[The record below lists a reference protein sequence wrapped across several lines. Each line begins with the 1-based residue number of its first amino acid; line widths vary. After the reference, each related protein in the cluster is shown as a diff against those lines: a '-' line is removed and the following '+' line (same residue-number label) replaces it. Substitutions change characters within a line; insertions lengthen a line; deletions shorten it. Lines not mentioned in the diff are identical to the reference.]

1 MSEIV
6 NVQEVTPHNDI
17 QIDFNKIMT
26 NNSYTIKQTDDSLI
40 ISPNPYKQHND
51 IPPLTSS
58 TSITQGLN
66 LPTPITQGLNLP
78 TLDVNLSQ
86 ATPIT
91 QGLNLPTPITQG
103 LNLPTSI
110 TQGLNLPTSITQ
122 GLNLPTSITQGLN
135 LPTSDVNLSPITP
148 ITPIIPPDV
157 DLKPTT
163 PIITPDVD
171 LKPTTPIITPD
182 VNLTPTINIFKKD
195 PPQEQKNDSTLVS
208 FDVDAGEL
216 IKNDDILKI
225 LTGYKNIINDDKNFD
240 KSVCLFT
247 NLKGCDLNNDCVSK
261 LKTCDINNTEE
272 LKNSIINTIEFLN
285 KFKELVEK

>member
-86 ATPIT
+86 
-91 QGLNLPTPITQG
+91 GLNLPTPITQG
-103 LNLPTSI
+103 LNLPTPI

-148 ITPIIPPDV
+148 ITPIIP
-157 DLKPTT
+157 
-163 PIITPDVD
+163 PDVD